1 MHKKERVIYLIENV
15 NICKR
20 CFEFPTILVEN
31 IWKNGE
37 KIWHAKIY
45 CHHVCDNKVTYAD
58 VDFDKALNNCIKD
71 WNKIK
76 Y

>member
-1 MHKKERVIYLIENV
+1 VIYLIENV
-15 NICKR
+15 NVCKR
-20 CFEFPTILVEN
+20 CSEFPTIVVEN

-45 CHHVCDNKVTYAD
+45 CHHACDNQVTCDD
-58 VDFDKALNNCIKD
+58 VDFDKALNYCIKE